1 MKLILYNSNIIHIG
15 GIETLDY
22 NWCKQASKYYDILL
36 LYKNCNYEQLERLSE
51 YVQFEQYNPEKQYDC
66 DICISMTSWNGYPDS
81 VIASTGRYIQVIHA
95 NYKELLKVNYKYIPW
110 YKTTEHLAVSDT
122 VRDIFNE
129 LYNENATT
137 MYNILDE
144 LQDVKP
150 IIIPKTDNILKLVS
164 ATRLSGEKGYNRMII
179 LAKELKKRKI
189 KFIWLI
195 FTDLDVYKINKLEM
209 DEIIYMNPTYN
220 IFPYLLWADY
230 GVQLSDTEGYSYFVN
245 ECLQYGTAMLITDF
259 DSAKE
264 SVING
269 YSGYLFNMEMSNL
282 DIDKIVN
289 NIPKEFKYT
298 PKATIQDWIDYLGG
312 AEFKEIKSNPIRN
325 RDVLEIKASNKYK
338 DKLLKRTIIRNEK
351 VIMPR
356 ERAKLVCISGYGDV
370 VQ

>member
-36 LYKNCNYEQLERLSE
+36 LYKTCNYEQLERLSN
-51 YVQFEQYNPEKQYDC
+51 YVQFEQYNPMKKYDC

-81 VIASTGRYIQVIHA
+81 VTASTGRYIQVIHA
-95 NYKELLKVNYKYIPW
+95 NYKELLKANYKYIPW

-122 VRDIFNE
+122 IRDIFNE

-144 LQDVKP
+144 IQNVKP
-150 IIIPKTDNILKLVS
+150 VIIPNTENVLKLVS

-179 LAKELKKRKI
+179 LAKELKKRNI
-189 KFIWLI
+189 KFVWLI

-209 DEIIYMNPTYN
+209 DEIIYMKPTYD
-220 IFPYLLWADY
+220 IFPYLIWADY

-245 ECLQYGTAMLITDF
+245 ECLQYGTPMLITNF

-264 SVING
+264 SVKEG

-282 DIDKIVN
+282 NIDEIIN
-289 NIPKEFKYT
+289 NIPKGFEYT
-298 PKATIQDWIDYLGG
+298 PKATFQDWINYLGG
-312 AEFKEIKSNPIRN
+312 AEFKERKSSPINN
-325 RDVLEIKASNKYK
+325 RKMLEIKASSKYK
-338 DKLLKRTIIRNEK
+338 DIMLGRHVVRGESVT
-351 VIMPR
+351 MPR
-356 ERAKLVCISGYGDV
+356 ERAKLICMSGYGDV
-370 VQ
+370 TK